1 LAAEWMCKS
10 EGNQDEN
17 TRKYRIEGRD
27 FINVVECLLERKLE
41 RHGSRDALLIKE
53 RAKAFGP

>member
-1 LAAEWMCKS
+1 MLRALNRNVE
-10 EGNQDEN
+10 
-17 TRKYRIEGRD
+17 RR
-27 FINVVECLLERKLE
+27 FVVECLLERKLE